1 MLGIKPLGAED
12 IERLMQIPVGSVM
25 VYPDRKIYRR
35 TTDNF
40 EVTYVEPV
48 YEGYSWNLN
57 GSHFQYLW
65 MDELVKEKGDWDV

>member
-1 MLGIKPLGAED
+1 MLGIKPLVTED

-25 VYPDRKIYRR
+25 VYPNRKIYRR

-40 EVTYVEPV
+40 EVTYVEP
-48 YEGYSWNLN
+48 WNLN